1 MVAFGSEAASGIDVT
16 VARVYL
22 VPPRWMIKSSAG
34 KPARSTNR
42 ARVTP
47 EMTRC

>member
-1 MVAFGSEAASGIDVT
+1 
-16 VARVYL
+16 
-22 VPPRWMIKSSAG
+22 MIKSSAG

-47 EMTRC
+47 EMTRG